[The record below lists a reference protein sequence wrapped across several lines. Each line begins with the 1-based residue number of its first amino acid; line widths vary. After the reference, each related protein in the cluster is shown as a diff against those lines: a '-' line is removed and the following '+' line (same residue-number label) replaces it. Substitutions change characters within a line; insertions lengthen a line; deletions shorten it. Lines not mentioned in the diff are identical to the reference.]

1 MQDGHLTNKSRTYS
15 FHRRAAGS
23 SRRGLTG
30 TWGSRVPPGH
40 SRGHTGK
47 WCEPPGPARC
57 GTWSSSRSGSL
68 ANLGTSH
75 FGTPLWK
82 EKEKKKIKQTAME
95 VFRGVYSAAF
105 RGSREGP
112 WGEHRYISF
121 RRDAATHSSACEH
134 VARRLMHLLYARLTV
149 WQNDGF
155 HLSWTAFKYHR
166 RRRCAEEPFGFQSQT
181 VPSRIIANCQSAVRL
196 EREITS

>member
-1 MQDGHLTNKSRTYS
+1 MQDGHLTKKIRTYS

-40 SRGHTGK
+40 SRGHTGR
-47 WCEPPGPARC
+47 WCELPGPARC

-82 EKEKKKIKQTAME
+82 EKEKKKIKQAEME

-105 RGSREGP
+105 HGSCKGP

-121 RRDAATHSSACEH
+121 RRDAATHFSACGL
-134 VARRLMHLLYARLTV
+134 VARRLMHSYCMLAWPCDRMTDFIWV
-149 WQNDGF
+149 GRHSNIIADAAVPRNPSGF
-155 HLSWTAFKYHR
+155 NHK
-166 RRRCAEEPFGFQSQT
+166 QSQAQLLQP
-181 VPSRIIANCQSAVRL
+181 VSQLSD
-196 EREITS
+196 